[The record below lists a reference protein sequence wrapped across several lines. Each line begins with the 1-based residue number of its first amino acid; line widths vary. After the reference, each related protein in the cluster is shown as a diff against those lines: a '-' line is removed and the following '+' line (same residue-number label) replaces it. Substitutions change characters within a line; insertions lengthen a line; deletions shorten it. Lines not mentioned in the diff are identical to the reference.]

1 MRDGEGERWVDVGS
15 RLNFALVAAS
25 LAEAEGRGAGGQM
38 ESPVFSCQDRSS
50 FFCLTGPDGTVVS
63 WSLADLFFLFFLG
76 GTPVFTHPR
85 VLFPC
90 AALSLW
96 GLRWPRSPRETAS
109 MLTVRV

>member
-1 MRDGEGERWVDVGS
+1 
-15 RLNFALVAAS
+15 
-25 LAEAEGRGAGGQM
+25 M

-50 FFCLTGPDGTVVS
+50 FFCLTGPDGTIIS

-90 AALSLW
+90 AAPSLW
-96 GLRWPRSPRETAS
+96 GPRWPLIPREMAS